1 MALDAWDAFVC
12 PRNLAGGVR
21 RPRTTRNTAYV
32 AGTDAPPLLHLGLGL
47 LLPHRPSSSHAHIM
61 NDNLLIALDRIKF
74 YAQDALVTVTQVSS
88 F

>member
-1 MALDAWDAFVC
+1 
-12 PRNLAGGVR
+12 
-21 RPRTTRNTAYV
+21 
-32 AGTDAPPLLHLGLGL
+32 
-47 LLPHRPSSSHAHIM
+47 M